1 MRRICNPYTAGKI
14 CRKKKRD
21 DSWEEKFP
29 LGPEEGYETS
39 EPPEEKGPHSSLSK
53 ISARSGM
60 RKKSFPFLCLLP
72 LISFLAAG
80 GGFLFFPARLPG
92 GQEGIFPPANKLL
105 FFLWP
110 LSISLTA
117 WGIQMLAGRLLRAHF
132 PLFPRLSLILA
143 WGISGI
149 LLLLQLQRL
158 YTLLF
163 PGAYG
168 FSAEHAALLGLVLF
182 TTSLGIYVVFVIS
195 GKKA

>member
-14 CRKKKRD
+14 CRKQKRD

-92 GQEGIFPPANKLL
+92 GQEGIFPPANKL
-105 FFLWP
+105 
-110 LSISLTA
+110 
-117 WGIQMLAGRLLRAHF
+117 
-132 PLFPRLSLILA
+132 
-143 WGISGI
+143 
-149 LLLLQLQRL
+149 
-158 YTLLF
+158 
-163 PGAYG
+163 
-168 FSAEHAALLGLVLF
+168 
-182 TTSLGIYVVFVIS
+182 
-195 GKKA
+195 